1 MLIRTILLM
10 AVLFVG
16 GVAKSQDIIVKNDKT
31 EIKTKVIELTE
42 DLIKYKKFELLDGPI
57 YSIKKTEVF
66 MIIYENG
73 TKEYMEGQKNKQ
85 EQSVAA
91 DNTKADSPTSSSNH
105 SYFDSDFNILKGS
118 VNLGN
123 IGVAFKNFSQYTIPT
138 IVITADRFVAN
149 NFSIGLHYSA
159 NYLNQ
164 SVSVGGI
171 SLTSSVINMTIGLR
185 GNYYLNHVLKLDPD
199 KAQFYVG
206 ATPFMIYSTTNTES
220 NSRTVPSGSNSQ
232 TNFSVLGQIGGR
244 YFLSKTIGVY
254 ADLFIGEAGTDFS
267 AGIAIRR
274 IK

>member
-16 GVAKSQDIIVKNDKT
+16 GMAKAQDIIVKNDKT

-42 DLIKYKKFELLDGPI
+42 ELIKYKKFELLDGPI

-73 TKEYMEGQKNKQ
+73 TKEYMQTPKQ
-85 EQSVAA
+85 EQTVATA
-91 DNTKADSPTSSSNH
+91 NTKADSTTSPSNH

-138 IVITADRFVAN
+138 IVITGDRFVAN

-185 GNYYLNHVLKLDPD
+185 ANYYLNHVLKLDPD